1 MSIIT
6 KVVTGIFGKKS
17 DRDMKVLSPFID
29 EINSVFNTLG
39 SLSDDALKDKFQKIR
54 DSSIEKSAVFR
65 EELISEGLEK
75 EDLEEGIYK
84 NSPTAG
90 NLLTGGRAMRIAML
104 TD

>member
-75 EDLEEGIYK
+75 EDLEK
-84 NSPTAG
+84 FADR
-90 NLLTGGRAMRIAML
+90 LTEYVFN
-104 TD
+104 